1 MTSNLELIIGPMF
14 SGKSTE
20 IIKRANLLIKNNNK
34 ILIIKPILDN
44 RYNENKITSHNLE
57 CIDCR
62 TISKLND
69 ITDDEINSID
79 TLIIDEGQ
87 FFDDLFQMV
96 TKWLNNNSINIIIAG
111 LDGDFK
117 QNPIGQILN
126 LIPLSDECIKL
137 KSVCNRCNNKTPAPF
152 THRINSSNSIIL
164 IGGSESYIPVC
175 RKHYNELNE
184 TLHIN
189 K

>member
-1 MTSNLELIIGPMF
+1 MTSKLELIIGPMF
-14 SGKSTE
+14 SGKTTE
-20 IIKRANLLIKNNNK
+20 IIKRANLLKKINKK

-44 RYNENKITSHNLE
+44 RYNENKITSHNLK
-57 CIDCR
+57 CIDCKN
-62 TISKLND
+62 ISKLNE
-69 ITDDEINSID
+69 ITDDEINSVD

-87 FFDDLFQMV
+87 FFNDLLEMV
-96 TKWLNNNSINIIIAG
+96 TKWLNNNSVNIIIAG

-126 LIPLSDECIKL
+126 LIPLSDDCIKL
-137 KSVCNRCNNKTPAPF
+137 KSVCNKCNNNTPAPF
-152 THRINSSNSIIL
+152 THRINKSSNIIF

-184 TLHIN
+184 TLQF
-189 K
+189 KK